1 MLNVHW
7 ARKVAFGKVS
17 VGQTMGRQTTNLIGI
32 LIAAFEMLR
41 LLVLQPVFPATAAAA
56 VGLQLRAGVAVH
68 VQVRGQALRHRQQVQ
83 RTPLPEARH

>member
-1 MLNVHW
+1 M
-7 ARKVAFGKVS
+7 
-17 VGQTMGRQTTNLIGI
+17 
-32 LIAAFEMLR
+32 IAAFEMLR